1 MDAVIWKGMLAL
13 NVVVKNGTLSEAE
26 QQWCVD
32 YVQAQFPGREID
44 AIELLC
50 GDKGVMIRYT
60 LGHCYFHKMGG
71 YFIGDPSAWNDAKR
85 AEDFATKPNPID

>member
-1 MDAVIWKGMLAL
+1 MQSFGRGCWRLDI
-13 NVVVKNGTLSEAE
+13 VVKNGTLSEAE

-50 GDKGVMIRYT
+50 GNKGVTIRYT